1 MYSGT
6 IDFYILFPR
15 VVNLEDSYV
24 TTTLNEEIR
33 NDPCFKRSSLEIQG
47 FCETHMTLER
57 L

>member
-33 NDPCFKRSSLEIQG
+33 NDPCFKR
-47 FCETHMTLER
+47 
-57 L
+57 